1 LIASLAAYLGTYGCV
16 GATPDDRGGQGSFWS
31 AVVVCQ
37 PVTKSLEIVRMRPRP
52 GVEWRD
58 IVERRW
64 RNGVEVLRGE
74 VGGLYIDVDIMWDVV
89 GRVGWIVMFVEA
101 R

>member
-1 LIASLAAYLGTYGCV
+1 
-16 GATPDDRGGQGSFWS
+16 
-31 AVVVCQ
+31 
-37 PVTKSLEIVRMRPRP
+37 MRPRP

>member
-1 LIASLAAYLGTYGCV
+1 
-16 GATPDDRGGQGSFWS
+16 
-31 AVVVCQ
+31 
-37 PVTKSLEIVRMRPRP
+37 MRPRP

-64 RNGVEVLRGE
+64 REGVEVLRGRVE
-74 VGGLYIDVDIMWDVV
+74 GSDIEVDILRDVV
-89 GRVGWIVMFVEA
+89 ERVDWIVMFVEA

>member
-16 GATPDDRGGQGSFWS
+16 GATPDDGGGQGSFWS

-37 PVTKSLEIVRMRPRP
+37 PVTKSLEIVRMRPKP
-52 GVEWRD
+52 GVEWKD

-64 RNGVEVLRGE
+64 RDGVEVLRGE
-74 VGGLYIDVDIMWDVV
+74 GEGSYIDVGIL
-89 GRVGWIVMFVEA
+89 
-101 R
+101 